1 MNKSKEIINKV
12 PQERRRHLLTFIVF
26 LLISTLLWILVKL
39 SKDYSTHS
47 TFVINYT
54 DVPVDKCITSDT
66 TRVNFSFVADGF
78 ITLGHNLIPENKRV
92 IDISLAEV
100 PCHKE
105 SSKTY
110 SFSSQYVAE
119 KLARLLS
126 INTSSISMNEAKIL
140 FDMEPLKAKK
150 VAVSLL
156 SDIETQRQYGIYG
169 TPTITPKTV
178 TVYGPPQIIDT
189 ISTIYTQKI
198 KKSSVSENINE
209 TIALDCLGGLIK
221 TDSTNV
227 NVQVNIEK
235 FTESSIEVPVSLSQK
250 AGIRVLPETVKVKC
264 MVPLCDFNNLKP
276 NMIEIGVDESQI
288 GKDNILDLTVK
299 KAPENVKIKSIKPEQ
314 VEYLIVK

>member
-1 MNKSKEIINKV
+1 MKKPNEIIEKV
-12 PQERRRHLLTFIVF
+12 PQDKRRHLLTFFIF
-26 LLISTLLWILVKL
+26 LLFSTLLWLLIKL

-47 TFVINYT
+47 SFTINYI
-54 DVPVDKCITSDT
+54 DGPVDKCITSDT
-66 TRVNFSFVADGF
+66 ARVNFSFVADGF
-78 ITLGHNLIPENKRV
+78 ITLTHNLIPENERV

-100 PCHKE
+100 PYHKE
-105 SSKTY
+105 KDKTY

-126 INTSSISMNEAKIL
+126 INTSNISMNEANIL

-189 ISTIYTQKI
+189 ITKIYTQRL
-198 KKSSVSENINE
+198 KKSGVSENINE

-221 TDSTNV
+221 TDSANV
-227 NVQVNIEK
+227 NVQVNVEK
-235 FTESSIEVPVSLSQK
+235 FTNRAS
-250 AGIRVLPETVKVKC
+250 
-264 MVPLCDFNNLKP
+264 
-276 NMIEIGVDESQI
+276 
-288 GKDNILDLTVK
+288 
-299 KAPENVKIKSIKPEQ
+299 KSPSA
-314 VEYLIVK
+314 